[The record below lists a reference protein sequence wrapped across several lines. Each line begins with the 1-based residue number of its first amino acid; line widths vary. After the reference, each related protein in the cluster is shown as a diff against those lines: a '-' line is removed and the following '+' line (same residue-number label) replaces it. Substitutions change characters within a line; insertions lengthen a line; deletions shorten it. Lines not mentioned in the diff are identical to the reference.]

1 MNPEVTELI
10 DQALRYSLWA
20 FLSVFLVLLF
30 FVRHQLR
37 SRRKQI
43 IDFYRDEDEE
53 EVRTTERLIPSSN
66 RWEMAF
72 KAFVV
77 SCLIA
82 SFVFL
87 TILFVPL
94 PGLRN
99 TVAGIDL
106 EVAPLRVTALQFE
119 RFHEGFSLEGEV
131 WNQGEDPLDS
141 LQVTV
146 LIIGNDKELLDEVSV
161 PVSPSP
167 LPTGTAGNFDLR
179 YTENSPFLRGY
190 QLAFQDA
197 SGQLIQHE
205 TGFDVR

>member
-1 MNPEVTELI
+1 MNQEVLNLV

-20 FLSVFLVLLF
+20 FLSTFLVLLL

-43 IDFYRDEDEE
+43 IDFYRDAQEKPVSD
-53 EVRTTERLIPSSN
+53 RHIPSSN
-66 RWEMAF
+66 QWQMAI
-72 KAFVV
+72 KA
-77 SCLIA
+77 
-82 SFVFL
+82 
-87 TILFVPL
+87 LFVSFLLAAVVFVTIVFVPV
-94 PGLRN
+94 PGLQN
-99 TVAGIDL
+99 TVAGMDL

-131 WNQGEDPLDS
+131 WNQGKEPLES

-146 LIIGNDKELLDEVSV
+146 LIIGSDGKLLDEVSV

-167 LPTGTAGNFDLR
+167 LQTGTSGSFELR

-190 QLAFQDA
+190 QLAFRDA
-197 SGQLIQHE
+197 SYRLINHE